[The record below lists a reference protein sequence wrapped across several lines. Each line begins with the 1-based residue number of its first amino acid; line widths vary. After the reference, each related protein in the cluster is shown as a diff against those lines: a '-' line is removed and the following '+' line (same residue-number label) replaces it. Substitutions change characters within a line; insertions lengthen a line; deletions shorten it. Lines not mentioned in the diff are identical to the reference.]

1 MITFVQSF
9 IRKLPFKDEGD
20 AEFLPGIQS
29 VTRSVASPA
38 RTMAAWAICGLVT
51 IVIVGSAIARVD
63 VYAVAQGKTDVDGH
77 SKVVQPMETGRVT
90 RIYVSEGTHVEAG
103 APLVDLD
110 AIAQSADRD
119 RLQTEFETAK
129 SEAQRHLVEMGGNLS
144 DIDRWT
150 SSGQVDPMIQAR
162 ERAILRAEQLG
173 LQASVERTQA
183 ELHQEV
189 EHAAAIQKTI
199 DQEAHLIEVL
209 AERAHMRE
217 SLARDGWDSKANF
230 LDAQEA
236 LEREKAN
243 LVAKQGELSDSEA
256 NQAVLREKIVE
267 EKANFKAE
275 NAKEFETSGD
285 KDLSAYQDLVKAR
298 DRVDQMTLR
307 ATTNGTVQQ
316 LAATTVGQV
325 LNSGQQV
332 MTIVPDSGKL
342 VAVGFLKNEDI
353 GFVKVGQPVTV
364 KVESFPYTR
373 YGTLKG
379 SVDQISRD
387 SVEINSEAAHVDTQ
401 LHPAPEDQPGLP
413 KTNNLIYPVRIALQS
428 DTMRI
433 DGKDVRLKP
442 GMNVTLEI
450 KTADQSVL
458 QFLFSPLIRQGA
470 EAFHER

>member
-1 MITFVQSF
+1 MALLQYLIN
-9 IRKLPFKDEGD
+9 KLPIKDEGD

-29 VTRSVASPA
+29 VTRSVTSPA
-38 RTMAAWAICGLVT
+38 RTLAAWTICGFIA
-51 IVIVGSAIARVD
+51 IVVLGSAVARVD

-90 RIYVSEGTHVEAG
+90 KIYVAEGAHVDVG
-103 APLVDLD
+103 APLIDLD
-110 AIAQSADRD
+110 AVAQSADRD

-129 SEAQRHLVEMGGNLS
+129 SEAQRHLVEMGGNRAN
-144 DIDRWT
+144 IDQWT
-150 SSGQVDPMIQAR
+150 SGGQVDSKIEER
-162 ERAILRAEQLG
+162 EHAVLRAEQSG
-173 LQASVERTQA
+173 LQASVMRMEA
-183 ELHQEV
+183 ELHQENA
-189 EHAAAIQKTI
+189 HATAIQRTI
-199 DQEAHLIEVL
+199 DQEAHLIDVL
-209 AERAHMRE
+209 TERANMRE
-217 SLARDGWDSKANF
+217 SLARDGWDSRANL

-256 NQAVLREKIVE
+256 NQAVLKEKIAE
-267 EKANFKAE
+267 ERASFKAQ

-285 KDLSAYQDLVKAR
+285 KDLSTYQDLVKAR
-298 DRVDQMTLR
+298 DRVAQMTLR
-307 ATTNGTVQQ
+307 ATTGGTVQQ

-332 MTIVPDSGKL
+332 MTIVPDNGKL
-342 VAVGFLKNEDI
+342 IAVGFLKNEDI
-353 GFVKVGQPVTV
+353 GFVKIGQGVTV

-379 SVDQISRD
+379 TVDQISRD

-401 LHPAPEDQPGLP
+401 LHPQPEDQTPLP
-413 KTNNLIYPVRIALQS
+413 KTNNLIYPVRVALQS

-458 QFLFSPLIRQGA
+458 QFLFSPLIRQGT